1 MARPQDA
8 DGSAE
13 RALSAGMA
21 TLAAAEARLR
31 TARGQL
37 DAATA
42 EALARLVMDLSS
54 ALLLVRALAVG
65 EISPD
70 LFRRESGRLALDLPA
85 ASPTG
90 DLPAG
95 AKETGAKESGAKE
108 SGAKQSGAKQS
119 GAIQSGNRPSG
130 ALPTG
135 ALLPG
140 GVLDRLPAAA
150 RLGALE
156 LVTLARALSVT
167 MARLRAG
174 IEAGDG
180 EGTGVNPRQNEKPRR
195 RQGRPRLHVVP
206 GTGPAA
212 V

>member
-54 ALLLVRALAVG
+54 ALLLVRALAAG

-70 LFRRESGRLALDLPA
+70 LFRRESGRLALDPPA

-95 AKETGAKESGAKE
+95 AKETGAKETC
-108 SGAKQSGAKQS
+108 AKQS

-130 ALPTG
+130 ALSTG

-180 EGTGVNPRQNEKPRR
+180 EGTGVDPRQNEKPRR